1 MKLYETIQ
9 DERLKKA
16 VKKVLRDN
24 GYKLHFIPAT
34 MTGRHHPIDERGYDG
49 LMKHTEKVAWFL
61 DQVCR
66 QLNYSNEVRDILLTA
81 AYFHDLGKIKQT
93 KIIQEVKYSKG
104 KIEREVKVIR
114 EVKNKDLHSIFSAEL
129 ARKYLEKEGVEEET
143 IEAITDIIKS
153 HMSHW
158 YPYLPQPQT
167 ELEKIFAIADFIVSR
182 DEFQL
187 KVPKESLWTRIKKR
201 LFK

>member
-9 DERLKKA
+9 DERLKRA

-104 KIEREVKVIR
+104 KIEREVKAEKPKADRRIKIKTKLSYR
-114 EVKNKDLHSIFSAEL
+114 DQQDLDILPDQIEKLEIEIETINRCLYDPECYQEKGLVTLTEEL
-129 ARKYLEKEGVEEET
+129 QTLQESYDEISDRYLEVLELQE
-143 IEAITDIIKS
+143 
-153 HMSHW
+153 
-158 YPYLPQPQT
+158 
-167 ELEKIFAIADFIVSR
+167 ELEG
-182 DEFQL
+182 
-187 KVPKESLWTRIKKR
+187 
-201 LFK
+201 